1 MPERFTGFR
10 MLDGRLPLWGAAAS
24 LALAL
29 AFPLPGWSADVTAGQ
44 AAKGK
49 ATQCFACHGADGLAK
64 APDAPNLAG
73 QNESYLVKALN
84 DYKSGARHHEVM
96 SMMTRNLSAA
106 DMAQIAAYYSRLT
119 IVVKAP

>member
-1 MPERFTGFR
+1 MRAGKSS
-10 MLDGRLPLWGAAAS
+10 LLGATAS

-29 AFPLPGWSADVTAGQ
+29 AFPLPVWSADVTDGQ
-44 AAKGK
+44 AAKAK

-64 APDAPNLAG
+64 VPDAPNLAG

-96 SMMTRNLSAA
+96 SMMTKNLPPA

-119 IVVKAP
+119 IVVKAAP